1 MSTTDGWLKLNFT
14 SCVVR
19 KTRSLGALV
28 LCFICNM
35 VFVNYIYDIVVL
47 IINLGHVIRYPAGH
61 RSNSTSHPD
70 YFARTWTNAD
80 HLETDS
86 SHPHVRTYIRPTH
99 RITHHYQRYTEVE
112 QQRYVQQRLSTLIHE
127 IASVREGIFQFFNI
141 YMAFFA
147 QVCFILF

>member
-112 QQRYVQQRLSTLIHE
+112 QQRYVQQRLSTLIHA
-127 IASVREGIFQFFNI
+127 IVFAKGFFHFQ

-147 QVCFILF
+147 QFRFILFNM